1 MLSFET
7 VASTFLAKYTTC
19 HRIETF
25 QVHWTQGATPML
37 NPFIYCL
44 WNQEVKRAFKKNVS
58 IKITIHNGSKTIS
71 SLQM

>member
-44 WNQEVKRAFKKNVS
+44 RNQELKRAFKKTLSV
-58 IKITIHNGSKTIS
+58 KITVSEVSRTIPS
-71 SLQM
+71 IQM